1 LHMKTIERAHM
12 PDKLWEVILLDRN
25 YTKALAQID
34 KHLIYWPSKIIHK
47 VKQRLTKI
55 TQYLIRMRKLR
66 KKPNQ
71 LKMVRIHLKSERRD
85 MKREAKAESAAL
97 IDNQIKKELLER
109 LKQGTYGEIYNFRQ
123 EAFNEVL
130 EEQEIQEEE
139 EPDQLFVADEYLE
152 DDDDDLEDFGKFM
165 KEENENNSTGNS
177 EFDGTEVSE
186 KDKEE
191 GSESKGDNE
200 TSPPVK
206 SSPKHKTPSLKR
218 KKTPMTP
225 RRNKKRHLEI
235 EYDTIVE
242 KEHEKN

>member
-1 LHMKTIERAHM
+1 
-12 PDKLWEVILLDRN
+12 
-25 YTKALAQID
+25 
-34 KHLIYWPSKIIHK
+34 
-47 VKQRLTKI
+47 
-55 TQYLIRMRKLR
+55 
-66 KKPNQ
+66 
-71 LKMVRIHLKSERRD
+71 

-165 KEENENNSTGNS
+165 SEEDGTLGNS

-191 GSESKGDNE
+191 ESKSKGDNE
-200 TSPPVK
+200 TSSEK
-206 SSPKHKTPSLKR
+206 SSPKQRKTPSLKR
-218 KKTPMTP
+218 KKQPLTH

-235 EYDTIVE
+235 EYDTTVE
-242 KEHEKN
+242 KEREKN